1 MKINSMLLIMF
12 LLITACSGNTD
23 NKPKQTIESTPIEEM
38 NEREAS
44 LLGLDLKSGNADDG
58 WPTWTGSKI
67 YSMEEAQSLAKQHG
81 KKVLVEVY
89 AVWCGYCR
97 KMAAETHPAEIVKT
111 AVDDLFFMVRIDA
124 ESDRQVIFNGETMT
138 ESELAAAFGVSS
150 FPTTVFV
157 DTNGD
162 PLGFQPGFMDA
173 PMYSNLLSYVGT
185 ESFKTSTFEEYV
197 NNSNK

>member
-1 MKINSMLLIMF
+1 MKINSMLLIIF
-12 LLITACSGNTD
+12 LFITACSGNT
-23 NKPKQTIESTPIEEM
+23 NSNQKQNIESTPIEAM

-67 YSMEEAQSLAKQHG
+67 YSMDDAQSLAKQHG
-81 KKVLVEVY
+81 KKVVVEVY
-89 AVWCGYCR
+89 AVWCGFCR
-97 KMAAETHPAEIVKT
+97 KMAAETHPTEIVKKT
-111 AVDDLFFMVRIDA
+111 VDDLFYLVRVDA

-138 ESELAAAFGVSS
+138 ESELAASFGVSS

-173 PMYSNLLSYVGT
+173 QMYSNLLSFVGT
-185 ESFKTSTFEEYV
+185 ESYKTETFEEYV
-197 NNSNK
+197 NN

>member
-1 MKINSMLLIMF
+1 MKNISMILIMF
-12 LLITACSGNTD
+12 LVISACSGNTD
-23 NKPKQTIESTPIEEM
+23 TDKKQNNIESTPIESM

-44 LLGLDLKSGNADDG
+44 LLGLDMKSDEG

-97 KMAAETHPAEIVKT
+97 KMAAETHPNEIVKKT
-111 AVDDLFFMVRIDA
+111 VDDLFYMVRLNA
-124 ESDRQVIFNGETMT
+124 ESEKQIIFNGETMT

-173 PMYSNLLSYVGT
+173 SVYSNLLSYVGT
-185 ESFKTSTFEEYV
+185 ESFKSTTFDEYV
-197 NNSNK
+197 SRSNE